1 MTDKIRTANR
11 FLQQNLFWIIPLFFV
26 TMVAGFIQAMIQRD
40 RNDMMII
47 ENTEAIQHQ
56 IEIDTTI
63 LPKVDS
69 LKETL
74 KKMK

>member
-1 MTDKIRTANR
+1 MTDKIRNTNR
-11 FLQQNLFWIIPLFFV
+11 FLQQNLFWIIPLFFA
-26 TMVAGFIQAMIQRD
+26 TMVAGFIQAIFQRD

>member
-1 MTDKIRTANR
+1 MTDKIRNANR

-26 TMVAGFIQAMIQRD
+26 TMVAGFIQAMFQRD

-69 LKETL
+69 LKKTL
-74 KKMK
+74 NKLK